1 MAEACA
7 YAVVRERDG
16 SYRLNRTTEPFPGRC
31 ADIKPVR
38 DRTGAITGWKL
49 KKLVC
54 MQGAASRVWTSPA
67 EAIAATKLMK
77 PGQAKTAIAQA
88 DAVIAP

>member
-16 SYRLNRTTEPFPGRC
+16 SYRLDRITEPFPGRC
-31 ADIKPVR
+31 ATIQPLR
-38 DRTGAITGWKL
+38 DRGGAITDWKL

-54 MQGAASRVWTSPA
+54 MQGAASRIWTSPA

-88 DAVIAP
+88 DVVIRP